1 MKLKLLFIMALSFSL
16 TAQSRISEP
25 GSRDPG
31 DLVKVKED
39 NSAALEKERL
49 AQFEK
54 RTKDAER
61 ILIRS
66 AIELLA
72 KEAVLIKSYAR
83 QDAVN
88 DLSLQSR
95 LNEYKSNLAAPVE
108 RYKLQMSEG
117 DFDKAKVGTLRES
130 LSEKLSG
137 SILSLYK
144 SEVGKNEFKLI
155 SSFK

>member
-1 MKLKLLFIMALSFSL
+1 MKLKIFIIMALSFSFTVQARL
-16 TAQSRISEP
+16 SEP

-61 ILIRS
+61 VLIRS

-72 KEAVLIKSYAR
+72 KEAVLVKSYAR
-83 QDAVN
+83 QDAIN

-95 LNEYKSNLAAPVE
+95 LNEYKSNLAAPVQK
-108 RYKLQMSEG
+108 YKLQMSEG
-117 DFDKAKVGTLRES
+117 DFDKARVVTLRDS
-130 LSEKLSG
+130 LNEKLSG

-144 SEVGKNEFKLI
+144 SEVGMNEFKLI